1 MGPRTDLSLHS
12 RYYISRHTYGE
23 DGLATETY
31 YRTSTGSWSKFFSDA
46 MLWSDKDFAVEKSKF
61 VLKDQVDKNAEE
73 DVLNELSVVFLDGKI
88 WANGEIETIRQTA
101 NGWVK

>member
-23 DGLATETY
+23 DGVATETY

-46 MLWSDKDFAVEKSKF
+46 MLWSNEEFVIEKIMEQLKIHKRQMLTMNWGFVIGCAVVK
-61 VLKDQVDKNAEE
+61 VDSFYSMRCFK
-73 DVLNELSVVFLDGKI
+73 
-88 WANGEIETIRQTA
+88 
-101 NGWVK
+101 

>member
-1 MGPRTDLSLHS
+1 MGPSTDLSLHS

-46 MLWSDKDFAVEKSKF
+46 MLWSDKDFAVEKIKDQLRIHKRQMIMMKWGF
-61 VLKDQVDKNAEE
+61 VLGCVEVKVDPFFAMEAFR
-73 DVLNELSVVFLDGKI
+73 V
-88 WANGEIETIRQTA
+88 
-101 NGWVK
+101 